1 MSDCRKTE
9 LSVTE
14 VPCGTPVLLH
24 CMFTNA
30 LTGIKLFQVFLLLN
44 LFRVFFLPVCTLLA
58 HRHPGEGLGPCCCAD
73 INQSNSPEQ
82 HALQGQWAEGDGGV
96 VLAGTWAKAAC
107 TSPVHG
113 GVITSVMTGGLSL
126 KGDYEVHLLFVMLLR
141 NSCVRGEGEY
151 ILLWNEMA
159 NSLGEVKMK
168 MSIVNNN
175 NNKRQGPL

>member
-44 LFRVFFLPVCTLLA
+44 LFRVFFLPACTLLA
-58 HRHPGEGLGPCCCAD
+58 RRHPGEGLGPCCCAD

-113 GVITSVMTGGLSL
+113 GVITSVMTGGAQSEGGLWGTPVICDAAMQQLCQRRGRIYPAL
-126 KGDYEVHLLFVMLLR
+126 KWDGKQFR
-141 NSCVRGEGEY
+141 WS
-151 ILLWNEMA
+151 
-159 NSLGEVKMK
+159 
-168 MSIVNNN
+168 
-175 NNKRQGPL
+175 